1 MSKLQLLTF
10 LLGFVCFIVLLIYT
24 IILYI
29 VRNVYIIQCLHPFQ
43 IRVHEQKNK

>member
-10 LLGFVCFIVLLIYT
+10 LLGFVCFIVLLIYAK
-24 IILYI
+24 LYI

-43 IRVHEQKNK
+43 IRVHEQNNK